1 MVICNICKEIVTNP
15 ICPMCMAKSIK
26 AWLVQNNPK
35 LANVIDSRLSIFD
48 LSDDEEAVSCIKCG
62 RPVNIC
68 MYCSSQEIYDWVKE
82 SNDELAVRNFPFKF

>member
-35 LANVIDSRLSIFD
+35 LAKQISANNIKKSR
-48 LSDDEEAVSCIKCG
+48 
-62 RPVNIC
+62 
-68 MYCSSQEIYDWVKE
+68 QYDWDKISDKYMAE
-82 SNDELAVRNFPFKF
+82 YNSLLNKPDKNKPFRKRFPQSNQKQT